1 MAKSVGMTR
10 GAYAN
15 LEMARYRI
23 LLEHV
28 YKIADACQVDV
39 KGLLPP

>member
-1 MAKSVGMTR
+1 MAKAVGITR

-15 LEMARYRI
+15 LEQARYRI

-28 YKIADACQVDV
+28 YKIADRCAVDV
-39 KGLLPP
+39 KGLLP